1 MVKLRLKR
9 MGSKFNAFYR
19 IVAADARAPRDGR
32 FIEEIGY
39 YNPHSKEVFINEEL
53 KTKWEN
59 EGAVPSET
67 VKGLFRKFA
76 AAKAKGK
83 TKDGKLTLEV
93 KVKAPKKVAAPVVEE
108 APKAEAPATE
118 E

>member
-39 YNPHSKEVFINEEL
+39 YNPNSKEL
-53 KTKWEN
+53 KIEVAKKDKWLSQ
-59 EGAVPSET
+59 GAVPTDT
-67 VKGLFRKFA
+67 VKGLFRKFNNA
-76 AAKAKGK
+76 GGNETNAIV
-83 TKDGKLTLEV
+83 TLPI
-93 KVKAPKKVAAPVVEE
+93 KPKKPKKVETEVAASKEE
-108 APKAEAPATE
+108 
-118 E
+118 